1 MFELIL
7 GIFIG
12 VISVKLFMTIE
23 MYFMEKTLEKK
34 VEKILIDFRKNV
46 INSKIEVENGIYFMY
61 NRETNEFLGQAT
73 TFEELDK
80 VMRTKYPNKLFNVPH
95 AELMEVMKAK
105 NEN

>member
-12 VISVKLFMTIE
+12 VIGVKLFMTIE

-34 VEKILIDFRKNV
+34 VEKILTDFRKNV

-61 NRETNEFLGQAT
+61 NRETNEFLGQAK

-80 VMRTKYPNKLFNVPH
+80 VMREKYPNKLFNVPH
-95 AELMEVMKAK
+95 SELMEVMKAK